1 MITSRFNKDEAVDQR
16 EYMTSN
22 MRKTR
27 SMVYLVILVAMV
39 VLFIVLAIAA
49 TPFRMDPFYMPM
61 FPPVLSILILGA
73 ALIGAGMYFKTR
85 FWKLADPSARR
96 PMMLGSGRAAMV
108 FLVICLMVLVIVLPL
123 SPIVPKPNFAESMLE
138 TTGHPQVGPSTHIR
152 LQFQG
157 AGLMAGVHS
166 WVSLSCRN
174 NLSLD
179 FYLLTKEKA
188 DQLGDDLALAGDMSL
203 ASRTNST
210 AFEYDKLDLDSGTY
224 TVVIVNANND
234 TAEIGYTIHRT
245 TSAELTYTLAMFSVV
260 YIAMAALW
268 VLHTRKM
275 AAMPEVPVPLP
286 SALVQMPPQPE
297 RPTVQRAP
305 MGASSAS
312 GLDSP
317 APYGTA
323 APSGPVA
330 GGTLMAI
337 TCPRCSITF
346 DVFRG
351 AGPTRIKCPSCGKE
365 GTLAGLP
372 MPPPEPRPEA
382 PPVPAQVE
390 PVAPYIPRVE
400 RPAPPSYYAEPESPV
415 MPAPVAGGP
424 MEPQAPEIPEAPA
437 LPAEPVI
444 PVTPPPRRNMAC
456 PRCKQIFSIE
466 KVEGPQHIRCPHCG
480 KEGTIGS
487 RAPPAPSAAPVA
499 PAPRPAAAPPTRPP
513 LQAASPATPAPA
525 PVAPAAPTHAPK
537 MISCPACRRP
547 FPVTETRR
555 PLQVK
560 CPNCGKEGMLRK

>member
-16 EYMTSN
+16 EYMTSK
-22 MRKTR
+22 MKRKR
-27 SMVYLVILVAMV
+27 SMVYLAILVAMV
-39 VLFIVLAIAA
+39 VLFFVLVIAA

-61 FPPVLSILILGA
+61 FPPVLSILSLGA
-73 ALIGAGMYFKTR
+73 ALIGAGMYFRTR
-85 FWKLADPSARR
+85 FWKLADQSARR

-108 FLVICLMVLVIVLPL
+108 FLVLCLMVLVIVLPL
-123 SPIVPKPNFAESMLE
+123 SPIAPKPNFAESMLE

-157 AGLMAGVHS
+157 AGSMAGVHS

-179 FYLLTKEKA
+179 FYLMTKEKA
-188 DQLGDDLALAGDMSL
+188 DQLGDDLAQAGDMSL
-203 ASRTNST
+203 ASRTNAT
-210 AFEYDKLDLDSGTY
+210 AFEYDRLDLDSGTY

-245 TSAELTYTLAMFSVV
+245 TSAELTYTLALFSVV
-260 YIAMAALW
+260 YMAMAAWW
-268 VLHTRKM
+268 VVHTRKI

-286 SALVQMPPQPE
+286 SALVQLPPQPE

-305 MGASSAS
+305 MGASTAS
-312 GLDSP
+312 GLASP
-317 APYGTA
+317 AQSGAA
-323 APSGPVA
+323 APSGPVS

-337 TCPRCSITF
+337 TCPRCSTTF

-382 PPVPAQVE
+382 PPVPAQAE
-390 PVAPYIPRVE
+390 PEAPYIPPRVE
-400 RPAPPSYYAEPESPV
+400 RPAPRSYTAEPESPII
-415 MPAPVAGGP
+415 PAPVAARP

-487 RAPPAPSAAPVA
+487 RAPPAPAAAPVA
-499 PAPRPAAAPPTRPP
+499 PMPRPAAAP
-513 LQAASPATPAPA
+513 AFPAQVPA
-525 PVAPAAPTHAPK
+525 APAAPAPAPK